1 MKVDRDVEYK
11 RKLVV
16 IVSALFLIVIIL
28 GACGQEKKTDY
39 TSQIN
44 EINKIIADADAQ
56 LLAYK
61 FDVATKNYNRAL
73 SECDALKKHLSNGD
87 PAWKTLEMMTSE
99 INGKIEKISAAK
111 QRYEA
116 KVASENKPA
125 ARPKTK
131 PQTKP
136 KTKAEAKV
144 KIKSGIVSGGK
155 QEINEEAKPEEKQ
168 ENEVTAKKSAT
179 DGRFIDNRNGT
190 ITDTKTDL
198 MWAAKDNGRDIN
210 WADAKSYC
218 HNYRGGGYS
227 DWRMPT
233 QDELAGLYDKAKT
246 YKPDCEYDVH
256 LTDLIHLTCNCL
268 WASETDTFGSQATSV
283 NFYIGLRYW
292 YHQSSDS
299 GYRVLPV
306 RSAK

>member
-1 MKVDRDVEYK
+1 MKVDRDIDREHK
-11 RKLVV
+11 GKLVV
-16 IVSALFLIVIIL
+16 IVSVLFLIVIIL

-39 TSQIN
+39 TFRVN

-61 FDVATKNYNRAL
+61 FDLATKNYKRAL
-73 SECDALKKHLSNGD
+73 SECDALKQHVSNKD

-116 KVASENKPA
+116 KVASENKLA
-125 ARPKTK
+125 ARPETK
-131 PQTKP
+131 PKTKP

-144 KIKSGIVSGGK
+144 NIMSEIASGGK

-168 ENEVTAKKSAT
+168 ENEVTATESAT

-190 ITDTKTDL
+190 ITDAKTNL

-210 WADAKSYC
+210 WANAKSYC
-218 HNYRGGGYS
+218 
-227 DWRMPT
+227 
-233 QDELAGLYDKAKT
+233 
-246 YKPDCEYDVH
+246 
-256 LTDLIHLTCNCL
+256 
-268 WASETDTFGSQATSV
+268 ETV
-283 NFYIGLRYW
+283 
-292 YHQSSDS
+292 
-299 GYRVLPV
+299 
-306 RSAK
+306 K